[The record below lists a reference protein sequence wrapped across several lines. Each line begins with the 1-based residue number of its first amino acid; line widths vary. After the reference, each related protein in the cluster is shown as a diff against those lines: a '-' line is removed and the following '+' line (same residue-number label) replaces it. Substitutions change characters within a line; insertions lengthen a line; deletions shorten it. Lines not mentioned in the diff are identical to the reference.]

1 MTAAPDLADWRD
13 PPPPPRAPIDGRW
26 ARLEPLDPAAHAPA
40 LHAANSASDAMWRW
54 LPYGPFPDGAAY
66 REWAAWAAAQDDPL
80 FFTVIDRA
88 DGLPKGV
95 ATFMR
100 ITPAHG
106 VIELGHIAFSPSL
119 QRTRVGTEALASI
132 MRRAFGLGYRR
143 FEWKCD
149 AGNAPSRR
157 LAQRLGLSF
166 EGVFRSHMIVKGRNR
181 DTAWFAATDAD
192 FPAIDAAL
200 TRWLDPANFDA
211 AGRQRESLSD
221 LTRPLRLASDAF
233 AP

>member
-1 MTAAPDLADWRD
+1 MTASTDLADWRA
-13 PPPPPRAPIDGRW
+13 PPPPPREPVDGRW
-26 ARLEPLDPAAHAPA
+26 ARLEPLDPAAA
-40 LHAANSASDAMWRW
+40 LHAANSASDAMWTW
-54 LPYGPFPDGAAY
+54 LPYGPFPDEAAY
-66 REWAAWAAAQDDPL
+66 RDWATWAAAQDDPL
-80 FFTVIDRA
+80 FFAVIDRA

-106 VIELGHIAFSPSL
+106 VIELGHIAFSPAL
-119 QRTRVGTEALASI
+119 QRTRVGTEALATI
-132 MRRAFGLGYRR
+132 MRRSFGLGYRR

-149 AGNAPSRR
+149 AGNLPSRR

-181 DTAWFAATDAD
+181 DTAWFAATDDD

-211 AGRQRESLSD
+211 GGRQRQTLSD